1 MRRRAPP
8 AASHRNTDLSE
19 SAGLS
24 VVVLT
29 LNEELNLPDC
39 LRSLQGLDCEI
50 FLVDSG
56 STDSTV
62 AMAHAAGASVFA
74 HPFETYGKQR
84 NWALE
89 NLPFRGEWVL
99 NLDADERLTPEL
111 AKEIAALMRAAV
123 ADINGYMLRRRT
135 VFRGRWIR
143 HGGHYP
149 NYQLRLFRRG
159 RGVCEDR
166 LYDQHFVV
174 EGRVE
179 SVRYDYI
186 DLAAGDLSTWSQRH
200 FRWAAAE
207 AAEQTRSKDRD
218 GDQIRASLFQGPIAR
233 RRWLREK
240 LYGPVPLFIRPAA
253 YFFYRYFLRLGFL
266 DGEQGFVFHC
276 LQGFWYR
283 FIVDA
288 MLWEMR
294 IRR

>member
-1 MRRRAPP
+1 VNLA
-8 AASHRNTDLSE
+8 
-19 SAGLS
+19 
-24 VVVLT
+24 VIVLT

-39 LRSLQGLDCEI
+39 LRSLSGLACDL
-50 FLVDSG
+50 FVVDSG

-62 AMAHAAGASVFA
+62 SLAEAAGAIVYT
-74 HPFETYGKQR
+74 HPFEGYGRQR

-89 NLPFRGEWVL
+89 NLPIHSDWIL

-111 AKEIAALMRAAV
+111 ADEIGKLLQAPPESV
-123 ADINGYMLRRRT
+123 DGYMLRRRT
-135 VFRGRWIR
+135 VFRGRWIK

-174 EGRVE
+174 NGRVE
-179 SVRYDYI
+179 SLQHDYI
-186 DLAAGDLSTWSQRH
+186 DIAAGDLSSWSQRH

-207 AAEQTRSKDRD
+207 AREQMRSTGNR
-218 GDQIRASLFQGPIAR
+218 GARVPASLVGGPIAR

-240 LYGPVPLFIRPAA
+240 LYGRSPLFVRPVA
-253 YFFYRYFLRLGFL
+253 YFLYRFLIRGGFL
-266 DGEQGFVFHC
+266 DGAEGFVFHC

-283 FIVDA
+283 FLVDA
-288 MLWEMR
+288 MLWEMTLPDR
-294 IRR
+294 P